1 MKTTRVSEYRSHL
14 SGFHKRVLED
24 REPLRVSGSNQ
35 GDVVVIPADDYENL
49 EETIYILKD
58 KATLNSLLESRSEIQ
73 EGSFQG
79 FSMEDV
85 ARGTEDK

>member
-14 SGFHKRVLED
+14 SSFHRRVLED

-35 GDVVVIPADDYENL
+35 GDVVVIPADDYERL

-58 KATLNSLLESRSEIQ
+58 RATLNSLLEARNEMQ
-73 EGSFQG
+73 AGTFQG
-79 FSMEDV
+79 YSMEEIGGG
-85 ARGTEDK
+85 AEDK